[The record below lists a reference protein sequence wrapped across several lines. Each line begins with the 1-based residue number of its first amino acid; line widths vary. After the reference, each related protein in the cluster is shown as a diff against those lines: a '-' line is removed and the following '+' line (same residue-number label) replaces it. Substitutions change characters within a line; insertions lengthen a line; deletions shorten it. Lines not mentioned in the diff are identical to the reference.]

1 MNVFLLRVF
10 GGGLVL
16 LLFCS
21 GCVKTPSPE
30 AALESLR
37 ARAAQRLLQEARQE
51 ALLGHYQEA
60 AFLLNR
66 VLTSHPSSSLSNE
79 AQWWLARSYQQAGN
93 LQLALENYR
102 SLAQSAKKNAYRAEA
117 KLRVAEIEGI
127 LGLSYSEQ
135 LVMNGVLVSVD
146 QLQRADALVALVER
160 SSLLGRTTIVLDLG
174 CQNVSPS
181 RSSTNESSER
191 VIGWRRLI
199 KEVVDPLVTQSHQN
213 ELSVYVAVTLRCLG
227 RLKQEMDW
235 PENTWSD
242 WVFDPSSGTLQI
254 SPFDSLFYQGYQHY
268 LENRLSEL
276 AEAKI
281 DGLVFRAQAP
291 LGPYEGF
298 SPIAIRFF
306 EEAFEVSLDP
316 KRLFLPS
323 PNLGSTPGNN
333 PLVRKDPSPDHYAPI
348 FWRWTGWKT
357 RERLMV
363 IKRVRKSLHMQF
375 PNLKFGL
382 ELHLAS
388 VHSPVTALAD
398 YSEDW
403 VEAAQSG
410 FEFIVIKPIGK
421 RGPLLTVRSQK
432 KGVSDSISTTLK
444 TVQKMVEFLQD
455 PRKVWVILP
464 YRMNPAFKGN
474 GQRSQPLDG
483 VDFPMGVG
491 KIYEGIRFP

>member
-66 VLTSHPSSSLSNE
+66 VLTSHPSSSLRDE

-102 SLAQSAKKNAYRAEA
+102 SLAQSTKKNAYRAEA

-135 LVMNGVLVSVD
+135 PVINGVLVSVD
-146 QLQRADALVALVER
+146 QLQRADALEALVER

-191 VIGWRRLI
+191 VTGWRRLI

-227 RLKQEMDW
+227 RFKQEMDW

-242 WVFDPSSGTLQI
+242 WVF
-254 SPFDSLFYQGYQHY
+254 
-268 LENRLSEL
+268 
-276 AEAKI
+276 
-281 DGLVFRAQAP
+281 
-291 LGPYEGF
+291 
-298 SPIAIRFF
+298 
-306 EEAFEVSLDP
+306 
-316 KRLFLPS
+316 
-323 PNLGSTPGNN
+323 
-333 PLVRKDPSPDHYAPI
+333 
-348 FWRWTGWKT
+348 
-357 RERLMV
+357 
-363 IKRVRKSLHMQF
+363 
-375 PNLKFGL
+375 
-382 ELHLAS
+382 
-388 VHSPVTALAD
+388 
-398 YSEDW
+398 
-403 VEAAQSG
+403 
-410 FEFIVIKPIGK
+410 
-421 RGPLLTVRSQK
+421 
-432 KGVSDSISTTLK
+432 
-444 TVQKMVEFLQD
+444 
-455 PRKVWVILP
+455 
-464 YRMNPAFKGN
+464 
-474 GQRSQPLDG
+474 
-483 VDFPMGVG
+483 
-491 KIYEGIRFP
+491 